1 MTLLVKNEAEL
12 LETNLRFH
20 HAMGVDAFVVT
31 DNGSTDATP
40 DIIRRYVEKGWI
52 VAHIVEPDTGYHQK
66 EVGGSHGARGQ
77 RRTAPTGSSMQ
88 MPMSFG
94 FRRPKISRHCL
105 PKPRPTCCV
114 AVW

>member
-1 MTLLVKNEAEL
+1 MTDKNPHGISLLPQPLGMLHKIFQALCDLPRTFSRTPHPKVVMTLLVKNEAEL

-52 VAHIVEPDTGYHQK
+52 VAHITEPDTGYH
-66 EVGGSHGARGQ
+66 H
-77 RRTAPTGSSMQ
+77 
-88 MPMSFG
+88 F
-94 FRRPKISRHCL
+94 F
-105 PKPRPTCCV
+105 
-114 AVW
+114 WW